1 MGADGGDTSHPM
13 DFLLDQN
20 LNLPVAGEIRHGW
33 VVGQR
38 SNALLVDIGAKS
50 EGIIPNRELDSL
62 DASTRESLVEGS
74 EIAVFIV
81 DPEDANG
88 DLIVS
93 YTQAAKEE
101 DWQKVATLL
110 ESQEL
115 CQARVVGFNRG
126 GLLAKVGELRGFIPN
141 SQLGR
146 DRQVN
151 DRSGENYLQKYIGDE
166 IEAKVIEVDR
176 GRNRLILSERAAED
190 ELRKVKRE
198 ELLAKLE
205 VGDVCEGR
213 VVNLADFGA
222 FVDIGGIEGL
232 VHLSELS
239 WKRVANPA
247 EVLQLGETV
256 KVSVLNIDEDRQRL
270 ALSLKRL
277 QADPWSSLAEQYQVG
292 QLVEAT
298 VTKLTKFGAFARL
311 SDEYELVGLIHI
323 SELSEEHVAHPR
335 DVVKPGDS
343 LTVRVIR
350 VDPEQRQ
357 LGLSLKQVASD
368 RYIESDLEMMTA
380 K

>member
-1 MGADGGDTSHPM
+1 M

-20 LNLPVAGEIRHGW
+20 LNLPVAGEIRQGL

-38 SNALLVDIGAKS
+38 NNALLVDIGAKS

-74 EIAVFIV
+74 EITVFIV

-93 YTQAAKEE
+93 YAQAAKEE
-101 DWQKVATLL
+101 DWLRVAALL
-110 ESQEL
+110 ESQEI
-115 CQARVVGFNRG
+115 CSARIIGFNRG

-146 DRQVN
+146 DRQLS
-151 DRSGENYLQKYIGDE
+151 DKGGESQLQKLAGSE

-176 GRNRLILSERAAED
+176 GRNRLILSERAAEE

-198 ELLAKLE
+198 ELLSKLE
-205 VGDVCEGR
+205 VGAVCEGR

-222 FVDIGGIEGL
+222 FIDIGGIEGL

-239 WKRVANPA
+239 WKRVGNPS
-247 EVLQLGETV
+247 EVLKLGETV

-298 VTKLTKFGAFARL
+298 ITKLTKFGAFARL
-311 SDEYELVGLIHI
+311 NDEFELVGLIHI
-323 SELSEEHVAHPR
+323 SELSDEHVAHPR
-335 DVVKPGDS
+335 DVIKPADKV
-343 LTVRVIR
+343 TVRVIR

-368 RYIESDLEMMTA
+368 RFIESDLEMMA
-380 K
+380 AS